1 MNICVPIT
9 EDKGLES
16 DVSAH
21 FGSAPIFL
29 IVDTESGACRAIP
42 NRNLHHGHGMCQPL
56 LSLRGETIDGVVVGG
71 IGRGALGKFQ
81 AANILVYLSESPTVE
96 ATVAAFKAGSLREVT
111 PANACGHQGHGPQ
124 GHGAGSQHGLGC
136 GPKDPSR

>member
-1 MNICVPIT
+1 MNICVPVT

-29 IVDTESGACRAIP
+29 IVDTGSGACRAIP

-56 LSLRGETIDGVVVGG
+56 LSLEGEAIDGVVVGG

-81 AANILVYLSESPTVE
+81 AANIRVYLSESPTVE
-96 ATVAAFKAGSLREVT
+96 ATVTAFKAGSLREVT
-111 PANACGHQGHGPQ
+111 PAETCGHHGHGPQ
-124 GHGAGSQHGLGC
+124 GHGAGRQPGVGC